1 MPKLSITM
9 PTYNEEEIIQQVVAD
24 LQTCFNRN
32 ELDYELV
39 IVNNGSKDNTLNILE
54 ELNKKDSR
62 IRYINIEHN
71 QGYGWGIINGLK
83 NCHGE
88 IIGYIDGDNQ
98 IEPEDIV
105 TLYRIIQEKKGQ
117 FIKGIRKSRKDG
129 ILRIIE
135 SLCYNSLF
143 KFIFFTNISDINAKP
158 KMFTK
163 TFYQKLNLESKDW
176 FVDAEIVIKSIK
188 MGIKPLEHQVKF
200 NERKK
205 GKSNVKLNTTLEF
218 IKNLII
224 WRLKK

>member
-1 MPKLSITM
+1 MPKLSIAM

-24 LQTCFNRN
+24 LQACFNRN

-54 ELNKKDSR
+54 ELNKKDPKV
-62 IRYINIEHN
+62 RYINIEHN

-105 TLYRIIQEKKGQ
+105 TLYRIIQEKNEQ

-135 SLCYNSLF
+135 SIFYNSLF
-143 KFIFFTNISDINAKP
+143 KLIFFTNISDINAKP
-158 KMFTK
+158 KIFTK

-224 WRLKK
+224 WRFKK